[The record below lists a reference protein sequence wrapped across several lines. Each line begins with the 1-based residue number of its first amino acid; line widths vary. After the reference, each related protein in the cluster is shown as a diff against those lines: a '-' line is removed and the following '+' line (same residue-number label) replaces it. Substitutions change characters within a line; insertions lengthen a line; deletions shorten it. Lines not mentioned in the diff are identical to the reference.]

1 MLGGGGG
8 FLDQM
13 NKTLKANREMLRAA
27 LRKKRHQAFSR
38 EDLTLTKTKVVF
50 TETKKYTEAQRKD
63 LLQKLAEE
71 KRKENLKRIIVF
83 LISVTILIMLY
94 WYFRYRFQYY
104 EF

>member
-27 LRKKRHQAFSR
+27 LRKKKHQAFSQD
-38 EDLTLTKTKVVF
+38 DLTHTKTKVVF
-50 TETKKYTEAQRKD
+50 TETKKYTEAQRRD

-71 KRKENLKRIIVF
+71 KRKETLKKIIV
-83 LISVTILIMLY
+83 LLLSVGILITLY
-94 WYFRYRFQYY
+94 WYFRYQVHYY
-104 EF
+104 DF